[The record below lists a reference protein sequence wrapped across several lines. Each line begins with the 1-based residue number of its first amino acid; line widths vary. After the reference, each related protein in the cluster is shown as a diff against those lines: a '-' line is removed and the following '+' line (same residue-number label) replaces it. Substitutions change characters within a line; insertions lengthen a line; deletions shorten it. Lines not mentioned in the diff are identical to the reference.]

1 MSTNQA
7 HSTSSQAQC
16 FDDPIRRLLWTLP
29 SAVVIWMFLLA
40 LLSIGLSG
48 SNSSHPQPSQMQ
60 AELIEQVELAAQTK
74 VTPPPKVKIESSPA
88 QIAPPLTPTHTRNS
102 ASLTPLTSPLTT
114 PSPTSL
120 PNPAPAP
127 LKPNSEQGGQNVN
140 TETNTTSNTAG
151 PQTTQSAARAL
162 LQPMPQI
169 PDSLREE
176 ALQAQAIARFTISV
190 DGAVSVEWVKPTQNP
205 TLNRLL
211 LSSLTNWKFFPALKD
226 GHPIA
231 STQEIVIKVQVK

>member
-60 AELIEQVELAAQTK
+60 AELIEQVEFAAQTK
-74 VTPPPKVKIESSPA
+74 VTPPPTVKIESSPA
-88 QIAPPLTPTHTRNS
+88 QIAPPLTP
-102 ASLTPLTSPLTT
+102 SLTPLTSPLTT